1 MSVQSVPCCAYE
13 KRESKKPAKP
23 SKTYISEKR
32 EKVRKL
38 VREYA

>member
-13 KRESKKPAKP
+13 KRESKTLRSPH
-23 SKTYISEKR
+23 KTYISEKR

-38 VREYA
+38 LREYA